1 MNIVKE
7 GVLHKWTNYI
17 YGWKKRYFVLHDN
30 LLEYC
35 KNKGDN
41 LKGKISLQTLD
52 IKKHAKKESELI
64 VDTGVTKI
72 HLRAASNKEA
82 QEWLL
87 VLKENKQKLVNES
100 PVMQN
105 RHASDDKNPASL
117 SSKVS
122 EMWKIFGM
130 LSEGLEKVP
139 DDYRRNCAE
148 VKDLVGLCAIFKDF
162 ASEALSMIESEDA
175 RLHPGLASYD
185 KKSNLDYLEK
195 DSIASPKGQYEAY
208 NLEPNDK
215 EEESVE
221 FEDAQSH
228 ASGDVVEEY
237 VFPRRKGLPCL
248 RNPNQ
253 KYNIWKVVKDSI
265 GRDLSKMAVP
275 VYYNE
280 PISFLQRL
288 TEDMTY
294 NEIILNA
301 SELEDPC
308 LRLAYIAC
316 FGVSSYVSTQ
326 LRTMKPFNPLLGETF
341 ELVRDGYRI
350 ITEQVSHHPPI
361 SAINCEH
368 EKFYFWGNI
377 DVKSSFKGTHL
388 NCVVIGNY
396 HIILKNTGDHFIW
409 SKPQTNVH
417 NIIFGK
423 MFVDHYGKMEVLNS
437 ATQDKAILNFHKKGW
452 FEKVSNAVDGI
463 VTDSQGNQ
471 RYKIFGQWNE
481 KMSVQDL
488 KTNKVVVVWEKYPFP
503 DNYDHNYFFSDF
515 AIQLNMPHEYFSGLP
530 KSDSRFRPDQR
541 ALESGDLKLAI
552 SEKHRVE
559 EKQREAR
566 KVLEMKGI
574 EYKPKWFG
582 MHDGEWIYS
591 GGYWEAREN
600 QNFDGWPDI
609 F

>member
-1 MNIVKE
+1 MNILKE

-52 IKKHAKKESELI
+52 IRKHPKKESELI

-87 VLKENKQKLVNES
+87 VLKENKQKLAQEN
-100 PVMQN
+100 PAIQN
-105 RHASDDKNPASL
+105 RHTSDEKHPTTL

-122 EMWKIFGM
+122 EMWKVFGM
-130 LSEGLEKVP
+130 MSDGLEKVP
-139 DDYRRNCAE
+139 EDLKKTCAE
-148 VKDLVGLCAIFKDF
+148 VKDLIGLCAVFKDF
-162 ASEALSMIESEDA
+162 ASEALSLIESEAA
-175 RLHPGLASYD
+175 RLQPKMIRDS
-185 KKSNLDYLEK
+185 KKLSLDCSEK
-195 DSIASPKGQYEAY
+195 GSVASPKGQYEPY

-215 EEESVE
+215 DEESVE

-228 ASGDVVEEY
+228 ASGDIVEEY
-237 VFPRRKGLPCL
+237 IFPRRKGLPCL

-280 PISFLQRL
+280 PISFLQRF

-294 NEIILNA
+294 HEIILNA
-301 SELEDPC
+301 SEQEDPC

-341 ELVRDGYRI
+341 ELVRDGFRI
-350 ITEQVSHHPPI
+350 ISEQVSHHPPI

-368 EKFYFWGNI
+368 DKFYFWGNI

-396 HIILKNTGDHFIW
+396 HIILKNTGDHFVW

-423 MFVDHYGKMEVLNS
+423 MYVDHYGKMEICNS
-437 ATQDKAILNFHKKGW
+437 ATQDKAVLNFHKKGW

-463 VTDSQGNQ
+463 VTDGQGNQ
-471 RYKIFGQWNE
+471 RYKVFGQWNE
-481 KMSVQDL
+481 RMSVQDL
-488 KTNKVVVVWEKYPFP
+488 RTNKVVVVWEKYPFP
-503 DNYDHNYFFSDF
+503 DNYDHNYFFSDY
-515 AIQLNMPHEYFSGLP
+515 AIQLNMPHEYFPGLP
-530 KSDSRFRPDQR
+530 KCDSRFRPDQR
-541 ALESGDLKLAI
+541 ALESGDLKMAI

-559 EKQREAR
+559 EKQRQAR
-566 KVLEMKGI
+566 KTMEMKGI
-574 EYKPKWFG
+574 EYKPMWFG

-600 QNFDGWPDI
+600 QSFDGWPDI

>member
-1 MNIVKE
+1 MELDIVKE
-7 GVLHKWTNYI
+7 GVLHKWTNYL

-35 KNKGDN
+35 KNKGDT

-52 IKKHAKKESELI
+52 IKKHPKKEAELI

-82 QEWLL
+82 QEWFLAL
-87 VLKENKQKLVNES
+87 MENKKKLTSNS
-100 PVMQN
+100 PGKTN
-105 RHASDDKNPASL
+105 RLSLDDKSPTTLN
-117 SSKVS
+117 SKVT
-122 EMWKIFGM
+122 EMWKVFKMI
-130 LSEGLEKVP
+130 SESLEKVP
-139 DDYRRNCAE
+139 ESLKKTCAE
-148 VKDLVGLCAIFKDF
+148 VKDLVGLCAVFKDI
-162 ASEALSMIESEDA
+162 ASEALSLLESEDP
-175 RLHPGLASYD
+175 RSGPSRRTYN
-185 KKSNLDYLEK
+185 KQMSVDYSEK
-195 DSIASPKGQYEAY
+195 DSIASPKNIFEPFV
-208 NLEPNDK
+208 LEDK

-221 FEDAQSH
+221 FQDAQSH

-237 VFPRRKGLPCL
+237 IFPRRKCLPSL

-280 PISFLQRL
+280 PISFLQRF
-288 TEDMTY
+288 TEDLTY
-294 NEIILNA
+294 HEIILNA
-301 SELEDPC
+301 SEIEDSC
-308 LRLAYIAC
+308 LRLAYVAC

-350 ITEQVSHHPPI
+350 VSEQVSHHPPI

-368 EKFYFWGNI
+368 EKFLFWGSVN
-377 DVKSSFKGTHL
+377 VKSSFKGTHL
-388 NCVVIGNY
+388 NCVMIGNY

-423 MFVDHYGKMEVLNS
+423 MYVDHYGKLEVVNS
-437 ATQDKAILNFHKKGW
+437 ATREKAVLNFHKKGW

-463 VTDSQGNQ
+463 VTDSQGVP
-471 RYKIFGQWNE
+471 RFKVFGQWNE
-481 KMSVQDL
+481 RMSVQDL
-488 KTNKVVVVWEKYPFP
+488 STNKVTVVWEKYPFP
-503 DNYDHNYFFSDF
+503 EGYDHNYFFSDF
-515 AIQLNMPHEYFSGLP
+515 AIQLNMPPEHFPGLP

-541 ALESGDLKLAI
+541 ALEFGDLKLAV

-566 KVLEMKGI
+566 RILEMRGL
-574 EYKPKWFG
+574 EYRPMWFT

-591 GGYWEAREN
+591 GGYWEARDD
-600 QNFDGWPDI
+600 QDYDSWPDI